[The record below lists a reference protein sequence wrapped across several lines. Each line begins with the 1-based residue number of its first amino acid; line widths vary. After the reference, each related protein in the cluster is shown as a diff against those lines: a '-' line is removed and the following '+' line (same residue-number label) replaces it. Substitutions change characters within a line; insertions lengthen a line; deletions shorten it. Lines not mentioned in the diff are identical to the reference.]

1 MSKQMDE
8 FFRSNRQELDTEIPG
23 DQIWQQLERRL
34 TNSNK
39 MLMIWKAAAVFFF
52 LTTMGLVL
60 LQRNPVTKPEGLQA
74 EVAFEQTETFYTEQ
88 IKLRE
93 NWLEES
99 PVSTTVDLTS
109 EYDRL
114 MAMYQVLKIQWEQ
127 HPTPEI
133 RDALTLNL
141 IVRLDLLTKQ
151 VDQQNR
157 IPGSKNNLGSTA
169 WN

>member
-1 MSKQMDE
+1 MDE
-8 FFRSNRQELDTEIPG
+8 FFRSNRQELDTEIPD

>member
-1 MSKQMDE
+1 MDE
-8 FFRSNRQELDTEIPG
+8 FFRSNRQELDTEIPD

-74 EVAFEQTETFYTEQ
+74 EVAFEQTETYYTEQ

>member
-1 MSKQMDE
+1 
-8 FFRSNRQELDTEIPG
+8 
-23 DQIWQQLERRL
+23 
-34 TNSNK
+34 
-39 MLMIWKAAAVFFF
+39 
-52 LTTMGLVL
+52 VL

-74 EVAFEQTETFYTEQ
+74 EVAFEQTETYYTEQ